1 MAGDGLFSVIL
12 AAVADFD
19 CATIKDFSK
28 FAVFREVL
36 VYKGEES
43 VSNFG
48 AEIFSEWG
56 VVPEY
61 VVLLSVF
68 SFVSC
73 GCSVM

>member
-36 VYKGEES
+36 VY
-43 VSNFG
+43 
-48 AEIFSEWG
+48 
-56 VVPEY
+56 
-61 VVLLSVF
+61 
-68 SFVSC
+68 
-73 GCSVM
+73 

>member
-19 CATIKDFSK
+19 CATIKDFPK

-43 VSNFG
+43 VSNLVLKFFLNGGLYQSMLFCCLSFHLLAVG
-48 AEIFSEWG
+48 A
-56 VVPEY
+56 P
-61 VVLLSVF
+61 
-68 SFVSC
+68 
-73 GCSVM
+73 